1 MRNIWTIASRE
12 YKHYFISPIAYV
24 VAFLFLS
31 TVGIIF
37 AFTILNANQSALYY
51 PSAPDA
57 SSVTAPMAFLLLL
70 AAPALTMRLL
80 ADEQRMGTME
90 LLLTAP
96 LRDWE
101 LVLGKW
107 LGAFLFIVTLVGIS
121 LIFPLILEIL
131 VTPSGIDKG
140 ILFTGYLGVLL
151 VAAAMLGLGVGI
163 SAMFSNQTAAFFVSL
178 VIFVVMWWLIG
189 VPASLLPN
197 GGEVFRYLDMAS
209 HFYETMV
216 RGQLVLA
223 DVVYYLS
230 LTALGLFTGTIAV
243 EIRRWQ

>member
-24 VAFLFLS
+24 VAFMFLA
-31 TVGIIF
+31 TLGIIF
-37 AFTILNANQSALYY
+37 ALTILSANESALYY
-51 PSAPDA
+51 PYAPDA
-57 SSVTAPMAFLLLL
+57 GSVTGPMAFLLLL
-70 AAPALTMRLL
+70 ATPALTMRLL

-107 LGAFLFIVTLVGIS
+107 LGAFLFIASLAGIS
-121 LIFPLILEIL
+121 LIFPLVLNFL
-131 VTPSGIDKG
+131 VEPGIDKG
-140 ILFTGYLGVLL
+140 ILFAGYLGVLL

-163 SAMFSNQTAAFFVSL
+163 SAMFSNQVAAFFVSL
-178 VIFVVMWWLIG
+178 VIFVVLWWLVG
-189 VPASLLPN
+189 VPASILPS

-216 RGQLVLA
+216 RGVINLA

-230 LTALGLFTGTIAV
+230 LTALGLFAGTVAV
-243 EIRRWQ
+243 EIRRWR

>member
-24 VAFLFLS
+24 VAFMFLA

-37 AFTILNANQSALYY
+37 ALTILNANQSALYY

-57 SSVTAPMAFLLLL
+57 SSVTGPMAFLLLL
-70 AAPALTMRLL
+70 ASPALTMRLL

-107 LGAFLFIVTLVGIS
+107 LGAFLFIASLAGAS
-121 LIFPLILEIL
+121 LIFPLILNFLID
-131 VTPSGIDKG
+131 PGIDKG
-140 ILFTGYLGVLL
+140 ILFAGYLGVLL
-151 VAAAMLGLGVGI
+151 VAASMLGLGVGI
-163 SAMFSNQTAAFFVSL
+163 SAMFSNQVAAFFVSL

-209 HFYETMV
+209 HFYETMI
-216 RGQLVLA
+216 RGVITLA
-223 DVVYYLS
+223 DIVYYLS

-243 EIRRWQ
+243 EIRRWR